1 MNGLLWNI
9 LRWSVLTFL
18 VSSMLE
24 LGLSLTLAQ
33 VLAPLRN
40 VRLITLAIVANFLIV
55 PLLALGVAKAMRL
68 EEPFATGLLL
78 LGLAPGAPF
87 IPKVV
92 QIARGHLA
100 FATGLMV
107 LLVVGTA
114 IDLPLLLPRVITGV
128 EINAW
133 QIEQSLFLAM
143 LLPLFVG
150 LVVHA
155 KFRSLPAWLCSSMGL
170 VANVSA
176 LVVLVLIVAFNFQ
189 SVVRLFGT
197 GVIFAGLIFVLLSV
211 LIGWLFGGHDREI
224 RCALGLGTGLRNVGA
239 ALFIGTKNFDDA
251 RVNVMVIVTAL
262 LGLFILLPA
271 ASAFGRRTRIAT
283 SSRLDSRTSP
293 PAMH

>member
-24 LGLSLTLAQ
+24 LGLSLTLPQ

-40 VRLITLAIVANFLIV
+40 VRLIALSIIANFLVV
-55 PLLALGVAKAMRL
+55 PLLAIGVAKAMRL

-92 QIARGHLA
+92 QIARGNLA

-128 EINAW
+128 KINAW
-133 QIEQSLFLAM
+133 QIEQSLFLLM
-143 LLPLFVG
+143 LLPLFIG
-150 LVVHA
+150 LAVHA
-155 KFRSLPAWLCSSMGL
+155 KFRSLPAWLCFSMGF
-170 VANVSA
+170 VANVSG
-176 LVVLVLIVAFNFQ
+176 LVVLVLIVVFDFE
-189 SVVRLFGT
+189 SVLRLFGT
-197 GVIFAGLIFVLLSV
+197 GVIFAGLIFVVLSV
-211 LIGWLFGGHDREI
+211 LAGWLFGGRDREI

-239 ALFIGTKNFDDA
+239 ALLIGVKNFNDPS
-251 RVNVMVIVTAL
+251 VNVMVVVTAL
-262 LGLFILLPA
+262 VGLFILLPA
-271 ASAFGRRTRIAT
+271 ASAFGRHTQMAT
-283 SSRLDSRTSP
+283 SSPLE
-293 PAMH
+293 

>member
-1 MNGLLWNI
+1 MLFNDSCTLYGSRRFVIKSQQVQRTLLAI
-9 LRWSVLTFL
+9 FFAV
-18 VSSMLE
+18 M
-24 LGLSLTLAQ
+24 LSLM
-33 VLAPLRN
+33 LAPHSGSGRGLFRFWGYA
-40 VRLITLAIVANFLIV
+40 RGPFFIMPSYIDGKQ
-55 PLLALGVAKAMRL
+55 LALQTIFL
-68 EEPFATGLLL
+68 
-78 LGLAPGAPF
+78 
-87 IPKVV
+87 
-92 QIARGHLA
+92 
-100 FATGLMV
+100 ATGLMV

-133 QIEQSLFLAM
+133 KIEQSLFLVM
-143 LLPLFVG
+143 LLPLFIG

-197 GVIFAGLIFVLLSV
+197 EVIFAGFIFVLLSV

-224 RCALGLGTGLRNVGA
+224 RCALGLGTGLRDVGA

-293 PAMH
+293 PRNPKRTRSPNSIRLS

>member
-24 LGLSLTLAQ
+24 LGLSLTLPQ

-40 VRLITLAIVANFLIV
+40 VRLIALSIIANFLVV
-55 PLLALGVAKAMRL
+55 PLLAIGVAKAMRL

-92 QIARGHLA
+92 QIARGNLA

-114 IDLPLLLPRVITGV
+114 IDLPLFLPRVITGV

-133 QIEQSLFLAM
+133 QIEQSLFLLM
-143 LLPLFVG
+143 LLPLFIG
-150 LVVHA
+150 LAVHA
-155 KFRSLPAWLCSSMGL
+155 GSGRCQRGCVSRWDSSPM
-170 VANVSA
+170 
-176 LVVLVLIVAFNFQ
+176 
-189 SVVRLFGT
+189 
-197 GVIFAGLIFVLLSV
+197 
-211 LIGWLFGGHDREI
+211 
-224 RCALGLGTGLRNVGA
+224 
-239 ALFIGTKNFDDA
+239 
-251 RVNVMVIVTAL
+251 
-262 LGLFILLPA
+262 
-271 ASAFGRRTRIAT
+271 
-283 SSRLDSRTSP
+283 
-293 PAMH
+293 

>member
-24 LGLSLTLAQ
+24 LGLSLTLPQ

-40 VRLITLAIVANFLIV
+40 VRLIALSIIANFLVV
-55 PLLALGVAKAMRL
+55 PLLAIGVAKAMRL

-92 QIARGHLA
+92 QIARGNLA

-128 EINAW
+128 KINAW
-133 QIEQSLFLAM
+133 QIEQSLFLLM
-143 LLPLFVG
+143 LLPLFIG
-150 LVVHA
+150 LAVHA
-155 KFRSLPAWLCSSMGL
+155 KFRSLPAWLCFSMGF
-170 VANVSA
+170 VANVSG
-176 LVVLVLIVAFNFQ
+176 LVVLVLIVVFNFE
-189 SVVRLFGT
+189 SVLRLFGT
-197 GVIFAGLIFVLLSV
+197 GVIFAGLIFVVLSV
-211 LIGWLFGGHDREI
+211 LAGWLFGGRDREI

-239 ALFIGTKNFDDA
+239 ALLIGVKNFNDPS
-251 RVNVMVIVTAL
+251 VNVMVVVTAL
-262 LGLFILLPA
+262 VGLFILLPA
-271 ASAFGRRTRIAT
+271 ASAFGRHTQMAT
-283 SSRLDSRTSP
+283 SSPLE
-293 PAMH
+293 